1 MAKVARKSTK
11 TSQSRKSKD
20 QVGIDLSTLDHD
32 DLVQLQKDIEAA
44 LRSYQKR
51 RRDEAL
57 REMEKVAEK
66 HGLAL
71 KDVVNGGRKR
81 SVQVPKYRH
90 PENPALTWSG
100 RGRQPLW
107 FKEAIDTGVK
117 RDDLLIA

>member
-1 MAKVARKSTK
+1 MAKAARKSTK
-11 TSQSRKSKD
+11 TPQSRESKD
-20 QVGIDLSTLDHD
+20 QVGIDLSSLDRD

-51 RRDEAL
+51 KRDEAL

-66 HGLAL
+66 HGIAL
-71 KDVVNGGRKR
+71 KDVVNGGTKR

-100 RGRQPLW
+100 RGRQPSW
-107 FKEAIDTGVK
+107 FKEAIDTVN
-117 RDDLLIA
+117 REDLLIA